1 MHLLMRVGLLIGGV
15 LFARRTHANDTRRA
29 SLTRTLIMRL
39 RNYFSTVQFLFLF
52 CISILLS
59 QRYVCLGLFCV
70 PSKRNAIR
78 AAAAANNL
86 CSSRLPLSVLPIS
99 PCATSIQNIAV
110 VINQS
115 FVQRTTKS
123 IVVHRVAL
131 KPMRPQSADTSH

>member
-1 MHLLMRVGLLIGGV
+1 MRLLMRGGLIIVGV
-15 LFARRTHANDTRRA
+15 LFARRTHANNTRRA
-29 SLTRTLIMRL
+29 SLTRTLIMCL
-39 RNYFSTVQFLFLF
+39 RNYFSIVQFLFLF

-59 QRYVCLGLFCV
+59 QCYDCLGLFYV

-78 AAAAANNL
+78 AAAAANNHAARIMNMGK
-86 CSSRLPLSVLPIS
+86 SLSQYFKAL
-99 PCATSIQNIAV
+99 IQNIAV

-123 IVVHRVAL
+123 IVVHRVVL

>member
-1 MHLLMRVGLLIGGV
+1 MRGGLIIGGV
-15 LFARRTHANDTRRA
+15 LFARRTHANNTRRA
-29 SLTRTLIMRL
+29 SLTRTLIMCL

-59 QRYVCLGLFCV
+59 QCYVCLGLFCV

-78 AAAAANNL
+78 AAAAAANNHAARIMNMGK
-86 CSSRLPLSVLPIS
+86 SLSQYFKAL
-99 PCATSIQNIAV
+99 IQNIAV

>member
-29 SLTRTLIMRL
+29 SLTRTLIMCL

-52 CISILLS
+52 CIGILLS

-78 AAAAANNL
+78 AAA
-86 CSSRLPLSVLPIS
+86 
-99 PCATSIQNIAV
+99 
-110 VINQS
+110 
-115 FVQRTTKS
+115 
-123 IVVHRVAL
+123 VA
-131 KPMRPQSADTSH
+131 KR